1 MKWGD
6 EKFRPAQWH
15 VVEDEYPWSSTQNPK
30 DKCNDETKAGKQ
42 TEWFRRVATAILEG
56 EFNTNPFQFHFG
68 TCLQFSLYLHGF
80 NSE

>member
-56 EFNTNPFQFHFG
+56 EFNTNPF
-68 TCLQFSLYLHGF
+68 
-80 NSE
+80 